1 MIMGTLFS
9 VIVACGFASESG
21 GIFSFRV
28 GQFDVFMLVESEREG
43 NTNIIPGADEATL
56 RRFIPAEGFRH
67 TANAFLI
74 KAPGQNI
81 LVDTGT
87 GSGGVILERIK
98 TLGVEP
104 DKVDV
109 VLLTHLHWD
118 HFGGLGSDGKA
129 NFPNAKVYLSDREHE
144 HFTRIAV
151 NQRVLDVLEPY
162 GANIITFEPCVLGA
176 AYRELLPG
184 ITAIANYGHTPGH
197 TVFLVEN
204 SGAKLIIAGDFLHVA
219 LVQFPNPDISATFDM
234 DQSAAAASR
243 RQILDYAARNNIPVG
258 GMHIVYPGIGN
269 VEADGS
275 GYRFIPAR

>member
-1 MIMGTLFS
+1 
-9 VIVACGFASESG
+9 
-21 GIFSFRV
+21 
-28 GQFDVFMLVESEREG
+28 
-43 NTNIIPGADEATL
+43 
-56 RRFIPAEGFRH
+56 
-67 TANAFLI
+67 
-74 KAPGQNI
+74 
-81 LVDTGT
+81 
-87 GSGGVILERIK
+87 
-98 TLGVEP
+98 
-104 DKVDV
+104 
-109 VLLTHLHWD
+109 
-118 HFGGLGSDGKA
+118 
-129 NFPNAKVYLSDREHE
+129 
-144 HFTRIAV
+144 
-151 NQRVLDVLEPY
+151 
-162 GANIITFEPCVLGA
+162 LGA

-269 VEADGS
+269 VQADGS